1 MINFGSAN
9 IHIVFLRPFSFELRR
24 VVTERS
30 LEMKSLLVNIV
41 AGPGKRMHVSDVLC
55 ELLQGNECSTDC
67 DMNMKVLSCSQQKL
81 NSGD

>member
-1 MINFGSAN
+1 
-9 IHIVFLRPFSFELRR
+9 
-24 VVTERS
+24 
-30 LEMKSLLVNIV
+30 MKSLLVNIV